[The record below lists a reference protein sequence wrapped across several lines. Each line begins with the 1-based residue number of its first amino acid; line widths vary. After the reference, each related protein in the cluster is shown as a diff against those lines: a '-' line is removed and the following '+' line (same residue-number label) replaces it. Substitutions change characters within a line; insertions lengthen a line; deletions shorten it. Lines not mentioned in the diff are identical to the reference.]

1 MPLIHFHHKDGTIKS
16 IEAQTGLSIME
27 VAVKNKIAGIEGACG
42 GSLACATCHVYVH
55 PDWWDK
61 VLPTNNGGKEE
72 SISDDEN
79 DMLDLA
85 FDLRK
90 NSRLSCQ
97 IIVRDDLDGL
107 ILALPGSKPGW

>member
-1 MPLIHFHHKDGTIKS
+1 MPKITFIKKTGDRLE
-16 IEAQTGLSIME
+16 IDAPAGLSVME
-27 VAVKNKIAGIEGACG
+27 IARKNDIAEIEGACG
-42 GSLACATCHVYVH
+42 GGLACATCHVYVH

-61 VLPTNNGGKEE
+61 CLPAGERSEE
-72 SISDDEN
+72 EE

-97 IIVRDDLDGL
+97 IMMSEDLDGL
-107 ILALPGSKPGW
+107 VLALPGANPGW